1 MPYPGYKLNPGDM
14 FQVDPE
20 KVLFATGAPKVPLS
34 EQSSKAARSSGE
46 AEEEA
51 SAEVAEAEPEAAA
64 EVEEAAAPEQDP
76 DTTDKPEVVEDTKP
90 TRKAIQSLIEQAR
103 ETLVEEKLNVK
114 HKQSLR
120 AFIKEARKIS
130 SSKASNETLSA
141 KLNDLMSALNLSDAA
156 KPTEE
161 VADAEPQ
168 EVTVTDLLTPEEM
181 RALERRIAEEEANP
195 YDPSKPYAT
204 PWRPRPFM
212 SPFAFIPQ
220 YLEVNHNICS
230 AVYLRHPVARLGS
243 AEVPTPFPYY
253 INQLAFTWYLRRR

>member
-20 KVLFATGAPKVPLS
+20 KVLYATGAPKVPI
-34 EQSSKAARSSGE
+34 SKRPQRPGGSVVEEKPAAEAVE
-46 AEEEA
+46 AEA
-51 SAEVAEAEPEAAA
+51 
-64 EVEEAAAPEQDP
+64 EEAAAAAEQDP
-76 DTTDKPEVVEDTKP
+76 DTTDKPEVVENTKP

-114 HKQSLR
+114 HKQALR
-120 AFIKEARKIS
+120 SFVKQARKLAS
-130 SSKASNETLSA
+130 SRSVKTNESLA
-141 KLNDLMSALNLSDAA
+141 AQLNDMMSELQLSEAEKPAEDEAA
-156 KPTEE
+156 ATE
-161 VADAEPQ
+161 VSAM
-168 EVTVTDLLTPEEM
+168 DLLTPEEL
-181 RALERRIAEEEANP
+181 RALERRLAEEEANP
-195 YDPSKPYAT
+195 RDESKPYAT

-220 YLEVNHNICS
+220 YLEVNHNICA

-253 INQLAFTWYLRRR
+253 VNQLAFTWYLRRR